1 MEWNL
6 ESENPR
12 KIPETSVGVGQF
24 CASPSVSGKDLNA
37 YRNDVLR
44 RYDRQTMWVASG
56 LLICTILAAV
66 VVAVQEQE
74 KNAADHATAEN
85 LISDAAAVNANPTAL
100 PDVRSVN
107 AVSANNEM
115 SLGQTISVKRTDIV
129 ISPGKSSSPLTE
141 SPESSLIPVSALTSE
156 TYQPETQADTSPMSP
171 VQPKDTA
178 RVIRPSIRNLR
189 HRQHGRLRLVDVKT
203 RLIALWH
210 ESLRRSQQPRSWV
223 APWYLK

>member
-12 KIPETSVGVGQF
+12 KIPEASAGVGRF
-24 CASPSVSGKDLNA
+24 CASPAVSGKDLIA

-74 KNAADHATAEN
+74 KNAADHEMEEN
-85 LISDAAAVNANPTAL
+85 LISDDAAVNANPTAL
-100 PDVRSVN
+100 PDVRGVNAESVN
-107 AVSANNEM
+107 SEM
-115 SLGQTISVKRTDIV
+115 SLGQTISVKRTDVV
-129 ISPGKSSSPLTE
+129 ISPGKSSSPLTG
-141 SPESSLIPVSALTSE
+141 PAESSQIPVSALTSE
-156 TYQPETQADTSPMSP
+156 TYQPETQADTSPMPS
-171 VQPKDTA
+171 VQRQDTA
-178 RVIRPSIRNLR
+178 RVIRPSMRNLR
-189 HRQHGRLRLVDVKT
+189 HRLHGRLGLDVKS

-210 ESLRRSQQPRSWV
+210 ESFGRSQQPRGWV

>member
-6 ESENPR
+6 GSENPK
-12 KIPETSVGVGQF
+12 KILEHSVGVGRL
-24 CASPSVSGKDLNA
+24 VSGENLIA

-44 RYDRQTMWVASG
+44 RYDRQTMWVAWG
-56 LLICTILAAV
+56 LMVCTILAAV
-66 VVAVQEQE
+66 VVAVQEPE
-74 KNAADHATAEN
+74 KNAADHAMKEN
-85 LISDAAAVNANPTAL
+85 LTSGDAAVNSNPTAF

-107 AVSANNEM
+107 AESANSEM

-129 ISPGKSSSPLTE
+129 ISPGKSSSPLTQ
-141 SPESSLIPVSALTSE
+141 SPVPSQTPVSALTSE

-171 VQPKDTA
+171 VQRKDTA